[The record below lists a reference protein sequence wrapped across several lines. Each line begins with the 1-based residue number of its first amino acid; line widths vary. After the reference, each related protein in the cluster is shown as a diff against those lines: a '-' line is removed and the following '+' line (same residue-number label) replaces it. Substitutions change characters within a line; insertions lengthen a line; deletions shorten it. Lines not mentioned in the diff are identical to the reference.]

1 MKCFDENDRKF
12 IKSNTYNICLY
23 EACVKFFITLVA
35 DFSGFWLL
43 ICGHNRR
50 GTERSKLRIFEI
62 DLLIIWYQTP
72 GKSIY
77 SFHPKFFCPNI
88 TLGYKTKPY
97 GTTYGTS
104 YQRSSLLCGPLWEQ
118 YNIELNHRDLNLSDY
133 FFTSPRI
140 TMDAAYISKAI
151 PRYLLRLSWVS
162 PIWLLEKIL
171 KWAMKPGCKAGK
183 LYLWRN
189 LPQWLDFGQCRRK
202 NRECSYMRWFKRS

>member
-1 MKCFDENDRKF
+1 MALVFEFSSQQRVKEEYRQMPTAEFWRYLLELSLSPVHQFGKRGISEISHKPMISPAIDRLKF
-12 IKSNTYNICLY
+12 
-23 EACVKFFITLVA
+23 
-35 DFSGFWLL
+35 
-43 ICGHNRR
+43 CGHNRR

-118 YNIELNHRDLNLSDY
+118 YNIELDLNLSDY
-133 FFTSPRI
+133 FFTSE
-140 TMDAAYISKAI
+140 A
-151 PRYLLRLSWVS
+151 
-162 PIWLLEKIL
+162 
-171 KWAMKPGCKAGK
+171 
-183 LYLWRN
+183 
-189 LPQWLDFGQCRRK
+189 
-202 NRECSYMRWFKRS
+202 